1 MLHFTSVV
9 SRRLEIRWY
18 DLHCLWGPSEK
29 MSYLVKQ
36 PQDANSLSKYC
47 NASPSGITNEVEDG
61 GRKPKFQTFAF
72 ACFYLTKAQL
82 LDNTED

>member
-9 SRRLEIRWY
+9 SRLLEIRWY
-18 DLHCLWGPSEK
+18 DLHRLWGPSEK

-47 NASPSGITNEVEDG
+47 NASPSGIT
-61 GRKPKFQTFAF
+61 
-72 ACFYLTKAQL
+72 
-82 LDNTED
+82 